1 VGLWCATIREK
12 ESGKMKQY
20 YLVGCEFSAISRS
33 YKLALT
39 EKVGCTTADIV
50 IDVVE
55 GQMYD
60 IANEVLKDDLKKME
74 ILLRDK
80 DVLTSAVQDY
90 DKRLQKSEEQKN
102 KLLNALCDL
111 ASSMAKGGK

>member
-1 VGLWCATIREK
+1 
-12 ESGKMKQY
+12 MKQY

-39 EKVGCTTADIV
+39 ENVGCATADIV

-55 GQMYD
+55 EQMYD
-60 IANEVLKDDLKKME
+60 IATDVLKEYLNKMKE
-74 ILLRDK
+74 VEKDNDFLRIT
-80 DVLTSAVQDY
+80 LQDY
-90 DKRLQKSEEQKN
+90 ESRLSKTEEQKD

>member
-1 VGLWCATIREK
+1 
-12 ESGKMKQY
+12 MKQY
-20 YLVGCEFSAISRS
+20 YFVGLEFSPISRS

-39 EKVGCTTADIV
+39 DKVACLSADIV
-50 IDVVE
+50 IDIVE
-55 GQMYD
+55 GQMFD

-90 DKRLQKSEEQKN
+90 DERLQKSEEQKDR
-102 KLLNALCDL
+102 LLNALCDL
-111 ASSMAKGGK
+111 ASSMAKGGKNEE

>member
-1 VGLWCATIREK
+1 
-12 ESGKMKQY
+12 MKQY

-33 YKLALT
+33 YKLTLT
-39 EKVGCTTADIV
+39 ENVGCATADIV

-74 ILLRDK
+74 QVGK
-80 DVLTSAVQDY
+80 DNDFFRSALQDCES
-90 DKRLQKSEEQKN
+90 RLSKTEEQKD

-111 ASSMAKGGK
+111 ASSMAKGGKNEE

>member
-1 VGLWCATIREK
+1 
-12 ESGKMKQY
+12 MKQY
-20 YLVGCEFSAISRS
+20 YLVGCEFSPISCS
-33 YKLALT
+33 YRLALA
-39 EKVGCTTADIV
+39 ENIGCATADIV

-74 ILLRDK
+74 QVGK
-80 DVLTSAVQDY
+80 DNDFFRSALQDCEN
-90 DKRLQKSEEQKN
+90 RLSKVEEQKD

-111 ASSMAKGGK
+111 ASSMAKGGKNEQ

>member
-1 VGLWCATIREK
+1 
-12 ESGKMKQY
+12 MKQY

-33 YKLALT
+33 YRLALT
-39 EKVGCTTADIV
+39 ENVGCATADIV

-74 ILLRDK
+74 QVGEENDFFRRAL
-80 DVLTSAVQDY
+80 QDCES
-90 DKRLQKSEEQKN
+90 RLSKTEEQKD

-111 ASSMAKGGK
+111 ASSMAKGGNNEE

>member
-1 VGLWCATIREK
+1 
-12 ESGKMKQY
+12 MKQY
-20 YLVGCEFSAISRS
+20 YLVGCEFSPKSRS

-39 EKVGCTTADIV
+39 ENVGCATADIV

-60 IANEVLKDDLKKME
+60 IATEVLKDDLKKME
-74 ILLRDK
+74 EVGKDNDFLRIA
-80 DVLTSAVQDY
+80 LQDY
-90 DKRLQKSEEQKN
+90 ESRLSKTEEQKD
-102 KLLNALCDL
+102 KLFNALCDL